1 MNFSPVELLRRR
13 SRKYLRR
20 AFGDGVFAGGWSQ
33 RLLGYRI
40 DGGCVTDRFAGMEVR
55 YRFDSLPGRCVFLGG
70 EYEDDDSRFCL
81 DLLRGVENPVMIDA
95 GANVGFHALRW
106 LKSRPDLRLLA
117 IEASPETAALLR
129 QNVERNGFG
138 SRCGV
143 MDLALGDR
151 ETEVEF
157 ILSSDDAFS
166 SLISN
171 SRVPEKSRVRVPM
184 RTLDRVLEEARLEKL
199 DLIKIDVE
207 GAEHMVISGARNVF
221 SKFRP
226 QVFMEI
232 YSKNNPSVAPEET
245 VRQMMALGYEARVL
259 IGGKSVPW
267 HGHDDRHAN
276 YHFRPEG
283 GQPV

>member
-20 AFGDGVFAGGWSQ
+20 AFGDRPFAGAWCQ

-40 DGGCVTDRFAGMEVR
+40 DDGCVTDRFAGLDVR

-70 EYEDDDSRFCL
+70 EYEDDDSQFCL
-81 DLLRGVENPVMIDA
+81 DLLRGVVDPVMIDA

-106 LKSRPDLRLLA
+106 LKCRPDLQLLA

-129 QNVERNGFG
+129 QNVERNGFDP
-138 SRCGV
+138 RCRV

-171 SRVPEKSRVRVPM
+171 SRVPEKRRVTVPM
-184 RTLDRVLEEARLEKL
+184 RTLDRVVEDARLERL

-207 GAEHMVISGARNVF
+207 GAEHMVISGAQNVF
-221 SKFRP
+221 TKFRP

-232 YSKNNPSVAPEET
+232 YSKNNPSVAPVET

-259 IGGKSVPW
+259 IDGKSVPW
-267 HGHDDRHAN
+267 QQHDDRHAN
-276 YHFRPEG
+276 YHFRP
-283 GQPV
+283 VT